1 MTMEQELAEEEDR
14 GRLVLEESSADEEEI
29 EVNQVNVVDYHHEEQ
44 NREQG
49 VLRENEEPG
58 LPLEE
63 RPIRARTISQATYQ
77 R

>member
-1 MTMEQELAEEEDR
+1 MEQELGEEEEDR
-14 GRLVLEESSADEEEI
+14 CHLVLEESSADEEEI
-29 EVNQVNVVDYHHEEQ
+29 EVNQVNVGDYHHEEP
-44 NREQG
+44 NSEQETPG
-49 VLRENEEPG
+49 VTEESG

>member
-1 MTMEQELAEEEDR
+1 MAMEQELTEEEDR

-29 EVNQVNVVDYHHEEQ
+29 EVNEVNTDGYHLEDP
-44 NREQG
+44 NREQEIT
-49 VLRENEEPG
+49 RENEESG

-63 RPIRARTISQATYQ
+63 RPIRAQTISQATYQ

>member
-1 MTMEQELAEEEDR
+1 MEQELGEEEEDR
-14 GRLVLEESSADEEEI
+14 CHLVLEESSADEEEI
-29 EVNQVNVVDYHHEEQ
+29 EVNQVNVGDYHHEEP
-44 NREQG
+44 NSEQETPG
-49 VLRENEEPG
+49 GTEESG